1 MKNFHCDSCQQ
12 PIFFEN
18 VQCVTCQHTLGY
30 LPDLMVM
37 SALEPADAGQWRAL
51 APQAQGRLYR
61 MCQNYP
67 QEQVCNW
74 MVPAEN
80 PEPFCQ
86 SCRLNKT
93 IPNLSQP
100 QNRTYWQRLETA
112 KRRLVYSLLSLDL
125 PLLNKQDNTEQGLAF
140 AFLAD
145 PDPSFKEN
153 AQVMTGHAD
162 GLITINIAEAD
173 DAMREKTR
181 LNMHEVYRTVLGHFR
196 HEIGHYYW
204 ERLVRYSTWLEP
216 YRERFGD
223 EREDYNQALQR
234 HYEQGPPA
242 DWQQHYISVYASAHS
257 WEDWA
262 ETWAHY
268 LHMVDT
274 LETAVAFGLIVK
286 PREPKAPTMEADLD
300 IIGRQP
306 ASFDKLLENWFAL
319 TFAINSINRSMG
331 QKDLYPFIL
340 SDTVVAKLRFVHD
353 VIYDASCQP

>member
-1 MKNFHCDSCQQ
+1 
-12 PIFFEN
+12 
-18 VQCVTCQHTLGY
+18 
-30 LPDLMVM
+30 
-37 SALEPADAGQWRAL
+37 
-51 APQAQGRLYR
+51 
-61 MCQNYP
+61 
-67 QEQVCNW
+67 
-74 MVPAEN
+74 
-80 PEPFCQ
+80 
-86 SCRLNKT
+86 
-93 IPNLSQP
+93 
-100 QNRTYWQRLETA
+100 
-112 KRRLVYSLLSLDL
+112 
-125 PLLNKQDNTEQGLAF
+125 
-140 AFLAD
+140 
-145 PDPSFKEN
+145 
-153 AQVMTGHAD
+153 
-162 GLITINIAEAD
+162 
-173 DAMREKTR
+173 
-181 LNMHEVYRTVLGHFR
+181 
-196 HEIGHYYW
+196 
-204 ERLVRYSTWLEP
+204 VRYRTWLEP

-286 PREPKAPTMEADLD
+286 PREPKAPAMEADLD

>member
-1 MKNFHCDSCQQ
+1 VKNFHCDSCWQ

-18 VQCVTCQHTLGY
+18 VQCVTCQHTLGF
-30 LPDLMVM
+30 LPDLMAM
-37 SALEPADAGQWRAL
+37 SALEPADTEQWRAL

-61 MCQNYP
+61 MCQNYH

-74 MVPAEN
+74 MVPVEN
-80 PEPFCQ
+80 PELFCQ

-93 IPNLSQP
+93 VPNLSQP
-100 QNRTYWQRLETA
+100 QNRTHWQRLETA
-112 KRRLVYSLLSLDL
+112 KRRLVYSLLSLGL
-125 PLLNKQDNTEQGLAF
+125 PLLNKQDSAKQGLAF

-153 AQVMTGHAD
+153 AQVMTGHAN
-162 GLITINIAEAD
+162 GLITINVAEAD
-173 DAMREKTR
+173 DAVREKTR
-181 LNMHEVYRTVLGHFR
+181 LNMNEVYRTVLGHFR

-204 ERLVRYSTWLEP
+204 ERLIRYSNWLTP

-234 HYEQGPPA
+234 HYEQGPQA
-242 DWQQHYISVYASAHS
+242 DWQQRYISAYASVHS

-274 LETAVAFGLIVK
+274 LETAVAFGLTVK
-286 PREPKAPTMEADLD
+286 PREPKAPAMKADLD

-306 ASFDKLLENWFAL
+306 EFFDKLLENWLAL

-340 SDTVVAKLRFVHD
+340 SDLVIAKLRFVHD
-353 VIYDASCQP
+353 LIHEA

>member
-18 VQCVTCQHTLGY
+18 VQCVTCQHTLGF
-30 LPDLMVM
+30 LPDLMVI
-37 SALEPADAGQWRAL
+37 SALEPSDADQWRAL
-51 APQAQGRLYR
+51 ASQGQGRLYR
-61 MCQNYP
+61 MCQNYH

-74 MVPAEN
+74 MVPIEN
-80 PEPFCQ
+80 PELFCQ

-100 QNRTYWQRLETA
+100 QNRIYWQRLETA
-112 KRRLVYSLLSLDL
+112 KRRLVYSLLSLGL
-125 PLLNKQDNTEQGLAF
+125 PLLNKQDNAEQGLAF
-140 AFLAD
+140 DFLAD
-145 PDPSFKEN
+145 PEANFREN
-153 AQVMTGHAD
+153 AQVMTGHAN
-162 GLITINIAEAD
+162 GLITINVVEAD
-173 DAMREKTR
+173 DAVREKTR
-181 LNMHEVYRTVLGHFR
+181 LNMNEVYRTVLGHFR

-204 ERLVRYSTWLEP
+204 ERLMRYSNWLAP

-242 DWQQHYISVYASAHS
+242 DWQQQYISAYASAHS

-274 LETAVAFGLIVK
+274 LETAVAFGLTVK
-286 PREPKAPTMEADLD
+286 PREPKAPAMQPDLD

-306 ASFDKLLENWFAL
+306 ESFDKLLENWLAL

-340 SDTVVAKLRFVHD
+340 SNPVIAKLRFVHD
-353 VIYDASCQP
+353 LIHEA